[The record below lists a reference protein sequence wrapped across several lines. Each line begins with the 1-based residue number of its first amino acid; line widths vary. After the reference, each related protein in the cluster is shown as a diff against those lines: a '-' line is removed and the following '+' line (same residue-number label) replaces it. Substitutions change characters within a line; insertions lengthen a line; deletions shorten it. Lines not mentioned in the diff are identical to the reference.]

1 MRSLLRMLSL
11 VAFPCSSGWPI
22 LMNLWATLIK
32 LSGPLRKKD
41 MELGR
46 NHDREIRGQ
55 LEEGNGKWIW
65 SYFLEHL
72 YELLQSEEKN
82 FKIYVFR
89 EAQRFLET
97 EHCKRVNFSFIPNV
111 GVLQILGVDKERG
124 IQGLLFQSVIIDGR
138 LYHLHLK
145 QDKQS
150 RRGLR
155 WDIVGQ
161 ASPPLWWF
169 EWKWLS

>member
-1 MRSLLRMLSL
+1 M
-11 VAFPCSSGWPI
+11 
-22 LMNLWATLIK
+22 T
-32 LSGPLRKKD
+32 
-41 MELGR
+41 GR
-46 NHDREIRGQ
+46 YGDSWKREM
-55 LEEGNGKWIW
+55 GNGYDHISLSTCMNFSRVKKKI
-65 SYFLEHL
+65 
-72 YELLQSEEKN
+72 
-82 FKIYVFR
+82 FKIHVFR
-89 EAQRFLET
+89 DAQRFLET

-111 GVLQILGVDKERG
+111 GVFQILGVDKERE

-169 EWKWLS
+169 E